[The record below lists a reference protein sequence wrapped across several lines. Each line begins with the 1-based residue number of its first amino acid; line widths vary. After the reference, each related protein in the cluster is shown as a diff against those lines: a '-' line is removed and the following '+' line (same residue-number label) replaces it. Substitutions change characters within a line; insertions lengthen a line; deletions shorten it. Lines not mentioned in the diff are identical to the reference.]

1 MAGRGKA
8 RADSFMNA
16 PMNAPNREAFSTRF
30 TAEEWVGRGPA
41 YASGGPITIPAEAP
55 RTFTEALLRRA
66 EQKDRGVL
74 YIQKDGQEDFQSYA
88 ELLGEARRVLSGLRR
103 LGLKPGD
110 RVILQ
115 IDSLRNHFTTFWGC
129 VLGGF
134 TPVTVAVAASYADK
148 NGVVSKLWNTWKLLK
163 GPLIIT
169 SGHLEKAIQGLSG
182 FMEMPGLRT
191 TAVEPLKEFEPAEEI
206 HESKPEDLVFFQL
219 TSGSTGVPK
228 CIQETHRGIIH
239 HIHGAQQF
247 NGYRPE
253 NVTLNWLPVDHVVP
267 ILTSHLKDVYL
278 GCAQIH
284 VKADVVLTDPLR
296 WLDLMEKHGVT
307 HTWAPNF
314 GFKLVSDRLAQMNEG
329 GGKRV
334 WDLSR
339 IEFMMNAGE
348 QVTLP
353 VVKDFLERTAPYGIR
368 AQAMQ
373 PAFGMAEVCTC
384 MTYQND
390 FSVEGGV
397 YRFKKST
404 LGGLM
409 ELAAKDDPAAVTFV
423 DLGPP
428 VPGVEIRIT
437 DKENKVV
444 PEAVVG
450 RFQIRG
456 AVVTPGYLDNDAAN
470 EEAFVGDGWFNSGD
484 LGFILNGRLTLTGR
498 EKEMIIVR
506 GANFYCYEIEDVV
519 NGMEGVEPTFVSSS
533 AVPDAATGTEG
544 LAIMFVPKAGQDLG
558 ALTKAIRAKVATSL
572 GISPSFVIPLEKSA
586 FLKTTSG
593 KIQRGQMKKNFEA
606 GEYDEILQRLKAA
619 SEGSKE
625 RNKPSADELE
635 SKLVAIW
642 QELLKSGEV
651 GLKDNF
657 FAAGGDSLLAA
668 RVIARVQDAFD
679 VELPLHV
686 LFNGGGTVEGM
697 AQQIRKRDSSKVAV
711 PPIQRRAERDWAPA
725 SLGQQRLWLLD
736 QMNPGS
742 PAYNVGTI
750 TRMSGPVD
758 EGMLERAIA
767 SLMERHEPLRSRFE
781 VTRGQVCQFFDVPP
795 ITVEVEDLA
804 KSDFETI
811 YRTAY
816 EEASRPF
823 DLRTGPL
830 VRARLFK
837 VNPEENYLVLTLHQ
851 TVVDGWSLK
860 LLFKELAEF
869 YGAHAAGAPVK
880 VQPLAVEYGDYAT
893 WQRGWLK
900 DEALETQMSYWR
912 KELAG
917 ELPEIDLPIDLA
929 RPQIQSHQGDTQV
942 QRLSAELSDALREF
956 AKEQGTTVF
965 MAIIAAY
972 QAFLSRVSGQD
983 QVVVGTAIA
992 GRGKTE
998 LENVIGF
1005 FVSTVA
1011 MRVSF
1016 LPNPSFSRLLAQ
1028 TREKTVAAYEHQYA
1042 PFEKIV
1048 EEIQRGRTS
1057 KRTPI
1062 FQVWFGAWDALPEH
1076 AAGPVTMTPVKVF
1089 MPGAQFELS
1098 VFAIDRKEIELIWE
1112 YRTDLFLPKTVTR
1125 FRAQFEKLLR
1135 QMLRNPDAPLQTVF
1149 AALNEEESQ
1158 ESIREQSRLRDGLKT
1173 ARRKG
1178 VQMPT

>member
-1 MAGRGKA
+1 
-8 RADSFMNA
+8 
-16 PMNAPNREAFSTRF
+16 MNAPNRDEFSTRF
-30 TAEEWVGRGPA
+30 TAEEWAGRQPA
-41 YASGGPITIPAEAP
+41 YASGGPIRIPADAP
-55 RTFTEALLRRA
+55 KTLTEALLRRA
-66 EQKDRGVL
+66 EQRDRGVR
-74 YIQKDGQEDFQSYA
+74 YIQREGHEDFQSYA
-88 ELLGEARRVLSGLRR
+88 ELLEEARCVLAGLRK

-134 TPVTVAVAASYADK
+134 TPVTVAVATSYGDK

-169 SGHLEKAIQGLSG
+169 SSHLEKAIQGLAG

-191 TAVEPLKEFEPAEEI
+191 TAVEPLKENAPTAEI
-206 HESKPEDLVFFQL
+206 FESKPQDLVFFQL

-239 HIHGAQQF
+239 HIHGSQQF
-247 NGYRPE
+247 NGYKAE

-284 VKADVVLTDPLR
+284 VKSDVVLSDPLR
-296 WLDLMEKHGVT
+296 WLDLMERYRVT
-307 HTWAPNF
+307 HTWCPNF
-314 GFKLVSDRLAQMNEG
+314 GFKLVSDRLG
-329 GGKRV
+329 GIESDKERAKKS
-334 WDLSR
+334 WDLKAV
-339 IEFMMNAGE
+339 EFMMNAGE

-353 VVKDFLERTAPYGIR
+353 VVKDFLERTAKFGIR
-368 AQAMQ
+368 QQAMQ

-384 MTYQND
+384 MTYQNE
-390 FSVEGGV
+390 FSVETGV
-397 YRFKKST
+397 YRFRKST

-409 ELAAKDDPAAVTFV
+409 EFAEKDDPTAVSFV
-423 DLGPP
+423 DLGPV

-437 DKENKVV
+437 DNQNKVV
-444 PEAVVG
+444 PEGVVG

-456 AVVTPGYLDNDAAN
+456 AVVTPGYLYNDAAN
-470 EEAFVGDGWFNSGD
+470 AEAFVGDGWFNSGD

-519 NGMEGVEPTFVSSS
+519 NGIEGVEPTFVSSS
-533 AVPDAATGTEG
+533 AVPDSETGTEA
-544 LAIMFVPKAGQDLG
+544 LAVMFVPKSGKSDQDLL
-558 ALTKAIRAKVATSL
+558 ALTKEIRAKVGTSL
-572 GISPSFVIPLEKSA
+572 GISPAFVIPLEKSA

-606 GEYDEILQRLKAA
+606 GEYNGILERLKAA
-619 SEGSKE
+619 AKKDSTVEVHG
-625 RNKPSADELE
+625 DELE
-635 SKLVAIW
+635 ARLVEIW
-642 QELLKSGEV
+642 RELLKSGEV
-651 GLKDNF
+651 GLRDNF
-657 FAAGGDSLLAA
+657 FASGGDSLLAA

-697 AQQIRKRDSSKVAV
+697 AEQIRRRESNKIVV
-711 PPIQRRAERDWAPA
+711 PPIQARPEKHWAPT

-736 QMNPGS
+736 QMNPGC

-750 TRMSGPVD
+750 TRLSGKLDIEALQKAV
-758 EGMLERAIA
+758 GA
-767 SLMERHEPLRSRFE
+767 LMTRHAPLRGRFE
-781 VTRGQVCQFFDVPP
+781 VVNGQVCQLFDVPS
-795 ITVEVEDLA
+795 ISVEVEEIGTT
-804 KSDFETI
+804 DFNAI
-811 YRTAY
+811 YKAAY
-816 EEASRPF
+816 KEASQGF
-823 DLRTGPL
+823 DLKSGPL
-830 VRARLFK
+830 LRARLFQFSA
-837 VNPEENYLVLTLHQ
+837 EESYLALTLHQ
-851 TVVDGWSLK
+851 TVIDGWSLK
-860 LLFKELAEF
+860 LMFEELAKF
-869 YGAHAAGAPVK
+869 YGEHVTGGEVK
-880 VQPLAVEYGDYAT
+880 MEALPVEYGDYAA
-893 WQRGWLK
+893 WQRDWLK
-900 DEALETQMSYWR
+900 GEALETQMNYWR

-929 RPQIQSHQGDTQV
+929 RPQIQTHVGDTQV
-942 QRLSAELSDALREF
+942 QRLPADLSDALRGF

-983 QVVVGTAIA
+983 EVVIGTAMA

-998 LENVIGF
+998 LEKVIGF

-1011 MRVSF
+1011 MRASF
-1016 LPNPSFSRLLAQ
+1016 LPNPSFAKLLAQ

-1048 EEIQRGRTS
+1048 EELQLGRN
-1057 KRTPI
+1057 KQRTPL

-1076 AAGPVTMTPVKVF
+1076 RAGAVTMTPMKVF

-1098 VFAIDRKEIELIWE
+1098 LFAIDRPEIELIWE
-1112 YRTDLFLPKTVTR
+1112 YRTDLFLPETVER
-1125 FRAQFEKLLR
+1125 FRKGFEKLLR
-1135 QMLRNPDAPLQTVF
+1135 QMLRNPEQPLQTVF
-1149 AALNEEESQ
+1149 AALNDEEYQ
-1158 ESIREQSRLRDGLKT
+1158 ERLREQSRLGGGLKT

-1178 VQMPT
+1178 LTVPGK